1 MQNTALTGEKL
12 SESNRL
18 ISSVDYRKTQVNDAE
33 NVKFFKEE
41 IDLSREH

>member
-1 MQNTALTGEKL
+1 MQNTALTGEK

-18 ISSVDYRKTQVNDAE
+18 ISSVGYRKTWVNDAE